1 MSVVLAKC
9 KRNLH
14 FSECPSFGSK
24 IEKFAYF
31 FFNKHTFIILMYKK
45 QNKAK
50 QFDKK
55 LQQSNSFIIREENA
69 MRDNHSLSI
78 TKACL
83 KNTKRKF
90 EIESA
95 KG

>member
-1 MSVVLAKC
+1 
-9 KRNLH
+9 
-14 FSECPSFGSK
+14 
-24 IEKFAYF
+24 
-31 FFNKHTFIILMYKK
+31 MYKK

>member
-31 FFNKHTFIILMYKK
+31 FLINILLLSLCIKK